1 MNTITELLF
10 THKPTIEEE
19 KIYHQ
24 RGKEKKPK
32 KIQKNIHKKIIRRFC
47 HEKIHVFATCP

>member
-10 THKPTIEEE
+10 THKPTIEED
-19 KIYHQ
+19 KVYRQKGH
-24 RGKEKKPK
+24 EKKPK